1 MSPRRLGLTLAKST
15 RAMAAL
21 GACAGTV
28 IGIPLAVAISSAQP
42 SAASHRNGG
51 TARQASATR
60 ERGGSTR
67 QDSATRGQGGSARQA
82 SASTTSRSVG
92 SARQAAADHKTAAP
106 KKSASAQR
114 TVLVRG
120 AAGAVGPQGVEGP
133 TGPAG
138 PQGPEGAPGP
148 TGPDLAV
155 SLSINWS
162 GLAYAPER
170 DTTVQSIPGI
180 AQVEARC
187 TVEEQA
193 LVLTPTLSGVRTVA
207 DVTTFQGEGTAGVSS
222 HARIY
227 SESTTPITIPLPTNG
242 MIEGTLSVEPVT
254 GDGGPGPAPYSLTL
268 SSEWKLNDPNE
279 ANNYCYVAGQFLQ

>member
-1 MSPRRLGLTLAKST
+1 MTPPRLGPTLARST

-28 IGIPLAVAISSAQP
+28 IGIALAVSGSSAQP
-42 SAASHRNGG
+42 AATNRGSGG
-51 TARQASATR
+51 TARRASATR
-60 ERGGSTR
+60 ERGGSAR
-67 QDSATRGQGGSARQA
+67 QASASATRTRGGSARQA
-82 SASTTSRSVG
+82 TANRKSTTKKGVSV
-92 SARQAAADHKTAAP
+92 
-106 KKSASAQR
+106 QR
-114 TVLVRG
+114 TVVVRG
-120 AAGAVGPQGVEGP
+120 AAGPVGPQGVEGP
-133 TGPAG
+133 AGPPG

-148 TGPDLAV
+148 PGPDLAV

-187 TVEEQA
+187 TMEEQA
-193 LVLTPTLSGVRTVA
+193 LVVTPTLSGVRTVA

-222 HARIY
+222 HTRIY
-227 SESTTPITIPLPTNG
+227 SESTTPLTIPLPTNG
-242 MIEGTLSVEPVT
+242 MIEGTLSVEPTT
-254 GDGGPGPAPYSLTL
+254 GDGGPGPVPYSLAL

-279 ANNYCYVAGQFLQ
+279 ADNYCYVAGQFLQ